1 MSVFKNRY
9 FIWMQT
15 TEIVKEAEL
24 LRILSSQVMIRVD
37 EDNEEKPLL
46 LNWV

>member
-1 MSVFKNRY
+1 
-9 FIWMQT
+9 MQT

-37 EDNEEKPLL
+37 EDNEEKPLV